1 MSSAAGGDPE
11 TGAPRQQQ
19 QQQQQQAAGDAGAS
33 AGADPSRLVTDD
45 PDDEE
50 EDADK
55 LLLYG
60 SKQII
65 RLFVPVSVCML
76 FVVSIISTVSY
87 YSTTQVY
94 LPYTP
99 FHDKTDDPG
108 KIVWQSLLNALIIL
122 CLVIVMTIVLILLY
136 KFRCYKVIQGWLYVT
151 SALILFFFSMIFFA
165 VILSTLNMAFDYI
178 TMAVCI
184 WNFGL
189 VGQVAV
195 HWKGPL
201 LLQQLYLIFI
211 SALMALVFIKF
222 LPEWTT
228 WVLLVLISIWDLVAV
243 LCPKG
248 PLRMLVET
256 AQERNESL
264 FPSLIYST
272 TAVYLA
278 VGTATADQQN
288 QQQEGG
294 AAAAELDE
302 SASHEQQ
309 HQAAAQVLNGGG
321 GGGGGGGSGSGGGN
335 ESPGRGSGG
344 EGGNAGHEDSS
355 GLRVRNKAFQD
366 ESHGVK
372 LGLGDFVFYSIL
384 VGRASSRG
392 DWNTTLS
399 CYFAIL
405 IGLSL
410 TLLLLAIG
418 RRALPALPI
427 SITFGVIFYFL
438 TSIIVTPF
446 VDSLT
451 ARQLFI

>member
-1 MSSAAGGDPE
+1 
-11 TGAPRQQQ
+11 
-19 QQQQQQAAGDAGAS
+19 
-33 AGADPSRLVTDD
+33 
-45 PDDEE
+45 
-50 EDADK
+50 
-55 LLLYG
+55 
-60 SKQII
+60 
-65 RLFVPVSVCML
+65 
-76 FVVSIISTVSY
+76 
-87 YSTTQVY
+87 
-94 LPYTP
+94 
-99 FHDKTDDPG
+99 
-108 KIVWQSLLNALIIL
+108 IIL
-122 CLVIVMTIVLILLY
+122 GLVIVMTIVLIVLY
-136 KFRCYKVIQGWLYVT
+136 KLRCYKVIQGWLYVT
-151 SALILFFFSMIFFA
+151 SVLILFFFSLIFFG
-165 VILSTLNMAFDYI
+165 VLLSTLNLAFDYI
-178 TMAVCI
+178 TMAVCV

-189 VGQVAV
+189 VGQVAI

-201 LLQQLYLIFI
+201 LLQQMYLIFI

-272 TAVYLA
+272 TAAYMS
-278 VGTATADQQN
+278 VGTAEQP
-288 QQQEGG
+288 QQQQQQQQQDGNVSSD
-294 AAAAELDE
+294 LDE
-302 SASHEQQ
+302 SGSHQQQ

-321 GGGGGGGSGSGGGN
+321 GDGGEAGVSGGHDGDG
-335 ESPGRGSGG
+335 PDAAGAGS
-344 EGGNAGHEDSS
+344 N
-355 GLRVRNKAFQD
+355 GLRVRNKAFHD

-384 VGRASSRG
+384 VGRASSAG

-438 TSIIVTPF
+438 TSLIVSPF
-446 VDSLT
+446 VDALT
-451 ARQLFI
+451 AQQFFI